1 MCGLCSSDPSERDKE
16 RRAMHNSAERLR
28 RLAKLYDGLAS
39 GEINPHSEKAKD
51 VGLAAKSVIRFL
63 VDEWV

>member
-1 MCGLCSSDPSERDKE
+1 MCRLCSSDLSERDKE
-16 RRAMHNSAERLR
+16 RQAIHNSAERLR
-28 RLAKLYDGLAS
+28 RLAKLY
-39 GEINPHSEKAKD
+39 SEKAKD